1 MTDAPATPDQVD
13 DALLSV
19 LRCPLTLS
27 KLRREGDFLVA
38 ETGGLRYPIKNGIP
52 QMLVDEATLPDD
64 VTSLDELKAK
74 LKADGQTVRE

>member
-1 MTDAPATPDQVD
+1 MTAASTTPDRVD
-13 DALLSV
+13 DALLDV
-19 LRCPLTLS
+19 LRCPMTLS

-38 ETGGLRYPIKNGIP
+38 EVGGLRYPIKNGIP